1 MKVFSKKKFKEAQGY
16 TEVEARKYSWV
27 NKCDG
32 KTVEELKKMPYVVS
46 NDWLVEE
53 EDYKKGEDNM
63 EFKKGERVKHNIFG
77 EGTVLVNSDSYSHHT
92 SVEFDKENSSL
103 HDCCG
108 LGRRNHCWNCDSRDL
123 KKVEIITSKD
133 DLKNGDIVTLRN
145 GDRLV
150 FVNGEDFIDLSDD
163 NDNCLSDI
171 RDLEDDLRH
180 DSYEDSDIVKVE
192 RPVEYTTVF
201 TREEVKEMTVE
212 EISKALG
219 YEVKVVK

>member
-1 MKVFSKKKFKEAQGY
+1 MKVFSKEKFKESMNK
-16 TEVEARKYSWV
+16 TDEECSKWV
-27 NKCDG
+27 DELDG
-32 KTVEELKKMPYVVS
+32 KTVEELKKMPYIIS
-46 NDWLVEE
+46 KDWLVEE
-53 EDYKKGEDNM
+53 EDYRKGKDNM
-63 EFKKGERVKHNIFG
+63 EFK
-77 EGTVLVNSDSYSHHT
+77 
-92 SVEFDKENSSL
+92 
-103 HDCCG
+103 
-108 LGRRNHCWNCDSRDL
+108 
-123 KKVEIITSKD
+123 KD

-150 FVNGEDFIDLSDD
+150 FVGSEDFIDLSDD

-171 RDLEDDLRH
+171 CDLEDDFTH
-180 DSYEDSDIVKVE
+180 ESYEDSDIVKIE